1 MANAFPWR
9 FFYLVLKPRIGLII
23 IIFNFIKDI
32 VEEAYI
38 KIKNREISNLLDINS
53 RLKAPFSDY
62 GDNYSEI
69 FELIINNIVVII
81 GWILMCRIL
90 GVVFFI
96 SFYSLISTLS
106 ATILICVFFVQHNY
120 KNSYAKNTKN
130 WDIVELSL
138 IHI

>member
-1 MANAFPWR
+1 MLFPGG

-38 KIKNREISNLLDINS
+38 KIKNREISKLLAINS

-62 GDNYSEI
+62 GNNFSEI

-81 GWILMCRIL
+81 GWTIMCRIL

-96 SFYSLISTLS
+96 SFYSLVLTLS
-106 ATILICVFFVQHNY
+106 ATILISIFSSNITIKIHTLKIQ
-120 KNSYAKNTKN
+120 K
-130 WDIVELSL
+130 IGISL
-138 IHI
+138 KEQF